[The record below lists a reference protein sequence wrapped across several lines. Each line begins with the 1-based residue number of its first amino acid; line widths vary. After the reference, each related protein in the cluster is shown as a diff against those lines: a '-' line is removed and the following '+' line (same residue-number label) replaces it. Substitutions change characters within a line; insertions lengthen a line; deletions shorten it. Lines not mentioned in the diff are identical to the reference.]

1 MSKMKP
7 VTDILDTWDMLSAHR
22 ERVQDEQPSLRGDSD
37 REGWGRLRMLQHAP
51 RLSGNVSQ
59 TGHFFS
65 VLQAFFLNLEE
76 AVWK

>member
-1 MSKMKP
+1 
-7 VTDILDTWDMLSAHR
+7 
-22 ERVQDEQPSLRGDSD
+22 
-37 REGWGRLRMLQHAP
+37 MLQHAP

-76 AVWK
+76 AV